1 MDREAQDKK
10 MYAYMF
16 YGLGAFTIL
25 CSVFFSNM
33 YLVIFTVAMIFSS
46 VVYFNSGHIINNL
59 ILKRSA
65 IIEMCNGFW
74 LSHTLN
80 SMIKK
85 TDEGYIAVATAVII
99 PEDKKRIDHDRVK
112 EVIESI
118 RLPFEFRITL
128 REVDT
133 KRLYDTIDTKR
144 RMKEILLSRTDPGKH
159 DKVNS
164 LKREI
169 DILESEINSIRSG
182 GRALDM
188 FIRVF
193 AFVNSGSEIEASR
206 EAYSNI
212 MQIGD
217 SFSAA
222 LGVKYEIASGEKL
235 VNLIQGFE

>member
-1 MDREAQDKK
+1 MDNKTQDKK
-10 MYAYMF
+10 VYAYML
-16 YGLGAFTIL
+16 YGIGAFTIL
-25 CSVFFSNM
+25 CSVFFSNI
-33 YLVIFTVAMIFSS
+33 YLVAFTAVMIFSS
-46 VVYFNSGHIINNL
+46 VAYFNSGHMINNL
-59 ILKRSA
+59 ILRKSA

-74 LSHTLN
+74 LSHNLN

-85 TDEGYIAVATAVII
+85 TDEGYVAVAIAVIM
-99 PEDKKRIDHDRVK
+99 PEEKKLVDHGRVK

-118 RLPFEFRITL
+118 RLPFEFRVTIK
-128 REVDT
+128 EVDS
-133 KRLYDTIDTKR
+133 KRLYDTIETKK
-144 RMKEILLSRTDPGKH
+144 RMKEILLSRTDPKKH

-169 DILESEINSIRSG
+169 DILESEISSIRTG

-193 AFVNSGSEIEASR
+193 AFANSGSEIEASR

-222 LGVKYEIASGEKL
+222 LGVKYEIANGEEL
-235 VNLIQGFE
+235 VNLIEGF

>member
-1 MDREAQDKK
+1 MDKK
-10 MYAYMF
+10 TEDKKVYAYML

-33 YLVIFTVAMIFSS
+33 YLVVFTSIMIFSS

-59 ILKRSA
+59 ILRKSA

-74 LSHTLN
+74 LSHNLN
-80 SMIKK
+80 SMVKK
-85 TDEGYIAVATAVII
+85 TDEGYVAVAMAVII
-99 PEDKKRIDHDRVK
+99 PEGTKLIDNGRVK
-112 EVIESI
+112 EIIESI

-128 REVDT
+128 TEVDS
-133 KRLYDTIDTKR
+133 KRLCDAIETKR

-159 DKVNS
+159 DKINS

-169 DILESEINSIRSG
+169 DILESEMGSIKSG

-188 FIRVF
+188 FVRIF
-193 AFVNSGSEIEASR
+193 AFANSESEFEASR

-222 LGVKYEIASGEKL
+222 LGVKYEIVRGEEL
-235 VNLIQGFE
+235 VNLIGGFV